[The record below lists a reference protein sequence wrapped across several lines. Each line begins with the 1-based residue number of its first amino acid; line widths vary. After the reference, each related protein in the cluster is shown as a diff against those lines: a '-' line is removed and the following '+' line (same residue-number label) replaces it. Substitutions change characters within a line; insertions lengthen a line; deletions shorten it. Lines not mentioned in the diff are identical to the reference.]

1 MRRRALGPALSDKW
15 PWMPRV
21 AARHA
26 GVMSQIT
33 TLTLVRQQLDEL
45 AYFRLDSN
53 LGPELGE
60 TYRVLCDQERELL
73 SKQVAGS

>member
-1 MRRRALGPALSDKW
+1 MALGAQGRAWHDGD
-15 PWMPRV
+15 MR
-21 AARHA
+21 A
-26 GVMSQIT
+26 IT

-60 TYRVLCDQERELL
+60 TYRALCDEERELL
-73 SKQVAGS
+73 TRQVTGS

>member
-1 MRRRALGPALSDKW
+1 MRRRALGPVLSDKW
-15 PWMPRV
+15 PWMPPRR
-21 AARHA
+21 ARHA

-60 TYRVLCDQERELL
+60 TYRALCDQERELL